1 MLVNS
6 LVLYDYFAPVLGIIM
21 ALSIWSGGGG
31 VRSADHLSHLLLHFQ
46 HPTLFVSHVADA
58 ALTAQPF
65 QILMTMP
72 SVICRAT
79 LSLYLSVFVITLSFI
94 FFFVFHALTLLL
106 ILICFAGGKRIL
118 QRSLYRM
125 AVSLVVG
132 IDIGL
137 I

>member
-94 FFFVFHALTLLL
+94 FFFFCLPCAD
-106 ILICFAGGKRIL
+106 FASHSNLFCWRETNFAAKFVPHGSEFGSRN
-118 QRSLYRM
+118 
-125 AVSLVVG
+125 
-132 IDIGL
+132 
-137 I
+137 